1 MTLYT
6 FIAILFTV
14 AIVSVAAA
22 FLMLCHLERMADIA
36 RNEVDVL

>member
-1 MTLYT
+1 MTIYN
-6 FIAILFTV
+6 FIAILFTL

-36 RNEVDVL
+36 RNEVDV

>member
-1 MTLYT
+1 MTLSA
-6 FIAILFTV
+6 FVAILFTV

-36 RNEVDVL
+36 RSEVDVL

>member
-1 MTLYT
+1 MTYAALALT
-6 FIAILFTV
+6 LLVIAIA
-14 AIVSVAAA
+14 AI